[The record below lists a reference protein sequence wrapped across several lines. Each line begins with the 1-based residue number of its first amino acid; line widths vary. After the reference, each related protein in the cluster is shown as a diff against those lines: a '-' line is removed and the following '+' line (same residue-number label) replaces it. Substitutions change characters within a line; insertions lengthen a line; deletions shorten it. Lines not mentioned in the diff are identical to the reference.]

1 MQALKEWA
9 FNIVQSYG
17 LGGLFGVAFIES
29 SFFPVPP
36 DVLLIG
42 ILLAP
47 NPPSP
52 FLVAL
57 VCTVGSVLGA
67 GLGWI
72 VGAYG
77 GYPLLHRLFKE
88 EKVRAVERMY
98 QRYGLYA
105 ILIAAFTPI
114 PYKVFTIASGV
125 FRYNI
130 VAMMLASV
138 VGRGARFFL
147 VAYLVAFYG
156 EAILKQFD
164 RVLIVG
170 TGLLVLGGV
179 GYLYWRARY
188 GHIKRIERRPIQNP
202 STPEK

>member
-147 VAYLVAFYG
+147 
-156 EAILKQFD
+156 
-164 RVLIVG
+164 
-170 TGLLVLGGV
+170 
-179 GYLYWRARY
+179 
-188 GHIKRIERRPIQNP
+188 
-202 STPEK
+202 